1 MSVLNDCEGTPADI
15 KEAITRNVSE
25 ILDLH
30 ERLLA
35 EIFHVLPAASH
46 QIQTYKGR
54 DSGMAPHAE
63 EFAGV
68 HVLANP
74 MAAAKVAMVFDKMVS
89 NRGPPRLFSW
99 IYRILT
105 KGYMY
110 ADPRIF
116 RLRGVLR

>member
-1 MSVLNDCEGTPADI
+1 MSVLNGCEGIPADI

-30 ERLLA
+30 ERLLS

-54 DSGMAPHAE
+54 VSDMTPPME
-63 EFAGV
+63 ELAGV

-89 NRGPPRLFSW
+89 GRGPLPPPPRSFG
-99 IYRILT
+99 
-105 KGYMY
+105 K
-110 ADPRIF
+110 
-116 RLRGVLR
+116 V